1 MIKRFTSHI
10 PPGQLLRYLVVGLWN
25 TLFGYGCFFAFTKLF
40 LHLVPAHPSLMAS
53 AAVVASTFVNITVS
67 FFGYKL
73 FVFRSSGNTLHEYL
87 RSFIVYLPTM
97 AIGAI
102 AIAPLTLA
110 FEHVARVRPWAPYI
124 AGATIQAVTV
134 VVSFLG
140 HKRITFRQ
148 KDARAEATAA
158 EV

>member
-1 MIKRFTSHI
+1 MIRQLTSHI
-10 PPGQLLRYLVVGLWN
+10 PPGQLLRYLVVGVWN

-40 LHLVPAHPSLMAS
+40 LHLVPGHPSLMAS

-73 FVFRSSGNTLHEYL
+73 FVFRSSGNTHHEYL

-97 AIGAI
+97 AISAV

-110 FEHVARVRPWAPYI
+110 FEHVARIRPWAPYI
-124 AGATIQAVTV
+124 AGAALQVVTV

-148 KDARAEATAA
+148 KEVPAEAPVT
-158 EV
+158 EI